1 MRQAL
6 NTKGNTKM
14 AKRKVS
20 ANWFIQTRPV
30 TKGIG
35 VMGWKTGTE
44 STITSTGTNMRGNG
58 NTIDDMEE
66 ENTITNQQVYVLFL
80 L

>member
-1 MRQAL
+1 
-6 NTKGNTKM
+6 
-14 AKRKVS
+14 
-20 ANWFIQTRPV
+20 
-30 TKGIG
+30 
-35 VMGWKTGTE
+35 MGWKTGTE